1 MSIIKER
8 VRILLPFLLA
18 VFFIAS
24 TGLAAGQTLFGPEKL
39 FIKFW
44 HIHKSNH
51 VFISRDSG
59 NVMLQIRKNTP
70 EKEIRGGF
78 VSFNWDVIPL
88 SDFLKRSDQKWEKEV
103 PLQKVNRLFVYM
115 RGTPGA
121 SVTISVIEKETAPP
135 PEITFKAQPDSIRP
149 GQASTLSWNCEEA
162 QSATIEPNI
171 GAVDVS
177 GSVEVHP
184 PETTTYMLTAQGPGG
199 ESEAECTINVINQL
213 PSAESLSVNTSEDT
227 PVDITL
233 SGTGPNED
241 PLTFSVAETPVNG
254 SLSGTPPEVTY
265 TPDPNFYGSD
275 TFTYTADDGYA
286 VSDPASVIIEILP
299 VNDPPEAAD
308 DLVATDNA
316 PILIENVLANDTD
329 IDGDVLEISGFSQP
343 LHGDVETEGN
353 GAFTYTPG
361 ADFTGE
367 DSFTYTITDGNGGQD
382 TASVT
387 VRISPQVQIAASP
400 EMIASGE
407 SSILTWN
414 FSFAESC
421 TISPSIGEVGAEGSV
436 TVTPAET
443 STYTITATGSGGST
457 TANTTIT
464 VVDPAE
470 LVFDPV
476 EDQEVIEGEEL
487 AFTVHAEYSD
497 DATLG
502 YSASNLPSGASFDQE
517 TQTFSWTPGIGQAGE
532 YSPEFKVSDGELSDT
547 MTVHITVNANSPLVT
562 LTADPQTIAPGQ
574 SATLSWTSEYAETCT
589 IEPDIG
595 EVALNG
601 SVDVTPEETTAYT
614 ISATGSGG
622 SASDTVTLTVEQS
635 LASITGTIT
644 DAGTDQPLEG
654 AIVLIEA
661 ESNAYSDETGPD
673 GSYEIIGVIPGDIQ
687 ITITYS
693 DYSQIYQATLP
704 TGDGYVMD
712 FSMDFS
718 GIRVTGS
725 VVDLSTEEP
734 LAGATVT
741 AIIDGQTYS
750 ANTGVDGSY
759 EISGISENGSLE
771 LTATCPGYLEDTA
784 MYSVSGSGVL
794 EHDFSLYSES
804 ATVTVT
810 GVVTNAKTM
819 MPEPGVEVNL
829 TGAQI
834 SDTTDSNGV
843 FTLTGVPMGNP
854 RVEFFKADFIKIWKS
869 AEVNEDP
876 FEMDVLWPTVNAK
889 ANPPEIDPGAT
900 IFVRDAM
907 TGKPLEAARVKVYG
921 TDNEYITR
929 LDGSCT
935 LTGLPLKKITLEAA
949 AENHKAVYMS
959 PTVVSGG
966 ADTLT
971 FSLPPLTRGAVSGT
985 VTDLQ
990 TGEPIRNAQISLPE
1004 GGLLGADSE
1013 ADGSFILVGI
1023 PSGTYELKALHP
1035 EYQGETISNIIVS
1048 EEETSN
1054 VDFTLT
1060 PKPVT
1065 GSLEGTIRD
1074 SQTGDPI
1081 AGAIL
1086 NVGDAGA
1093 TSTTDQQGGYVL
1105 SDLPA
1110 GLVNISISA
1119 DGYPNA
1125 ERKAGVLADQDES
1138 TPMTRTADFE
1148 LDPQNSSPPVSVSR
1162 EIAASEGGNLQMPDE
1177 SFCLVIPPDGLSGD
1191 AILTLRSMQDGP
1203 QVLPGDELDLD
1214 PALGMNGIRALGDK
1228 IQLIVEPA
1236 VSGAEIPSLRGWVLV
1251 MSRYSQ
1257 AEAEAYNIAES
1268 SVFPYY
1274 WDGDYWTL
1282 LRPKPHELITDTVN
1296 NISVAVMDFS
1306 TTAAGETVTAAI
1318 TDKSPAMLASLDD
1331 YIPDIEWARVYWFIK
1346 GGVDNIINP
1355 SPSTNVRITDK
1366 DELDAVAN
1374 TDPENKPNPNAL
1386 PLLVIEGW
1394 DKKTILMDTGP
1405 TDPNDNDRYSN
1416 LLEDL
1421 VNYNNGVY
1429 RPVFVSHN
1437 SRASMINIGS
1447 NLAQKLH
1454 GEYLN
1459 HPGKIKGLPADPGD
1473 EDSGSFP
1480 YVNTLGYS
1488 FGGLVSR
1495 SYQAYS
1501 QAVRNMNIIGT
1512 PNHGTARFIYYLL
1525 TNDLIPA
1532 RDPYS
1537 RRMLFDLLLHF
1548 SPGTADLMAYDD
1560 REPCDSSNNPRL
1572 CMLNKNTE
1580 ALPDQ
1585 DMTLIAGTDSFWWS
1599 DQLLEGENDGVVPV
1613 SSVFN
1618 YTSRPD
1624 DGEASLFP
1632 DDKIERRSKY
1642 GFNHF
1647 NFSNEGFRVR
1657 DNDNLRDDIFHGLSD
1672 WLVSKQENDQSTPYA
1687 DNEVRLPDEEN
1698 SGYARARAEVQY
1710 NCYGRNFDRV
1720 VMVLYYKDGL
1730 GNWHIADSSD
1740 NGTYPDGSLRG
1751 EKVKNVATGNSFYND
1766 EALVLKASCT
1776 FPPVEPGNPETEVLD
1791 VKIVIYNLKSGQESV
1806 PTEPDAHFEML

>member
-1 MSIIKER
+1 MPRIKKNG
-8 VRILLPFLLA
+8 RILLPFLLA

-51 VFISRDSG
+51 VFISHDSG
-59 NVMLQIRKNTP
+59 NVLLQIRKNTP

-78 VSFNWDVIPL
+78 VWYNWDFIPL
-88 SDFLKRSDQKWEKEV
+88 SDFLKRNDQKWEKQV
-103 PLQKVNRLFVYM
+103 PLKKVNRLFVYM

-135 PEITFKAQPDSIRP
+135 PEITFEAQPDSIRP
-149 GQASTLSWNCEEA
+149 GQTSTLSWNCEEA
-162 QSATIEPNI
+162 QSAEIEPDI

-177 GSVEVHP
+177 GTVEVHP
-184 PETTTYMLTAQGPGG
+184 AETTTYTLTAQGPGG
-199 ESEAECTINVINQL
+199 ESEAECTINVTNQP
-213 PSAESLSVNTSEDT
+213 PSAESLSVSTSEDT
-227 PVDITL
+227 PVKVTL
-233 SGTGPNED
+233 SGSDPDED
-241 PLTFSVAETPVNG
+241 PLTFSVAKSPVNG

-265 TPDPNFYGSD
+265 TPNPDFYGSD
-275 TFTYTADDGYA
+275 TFTFTANDGYT

-308 DLVATDNA
+308 DLVAADNA
-316 PILIENVLANDTD
+316 PVLIENVLANDTD
-329 IDGDVLEISGFSQP
+329 IDGDVLEISDFSQP
-343 LHGDVETEGN
+343 LHGAVEAEGN

-367 DSFTYTITDGNGGQD
+367 DSFTYTVTDGNGEQD

-387 VRISPQVQIAASP
+387 VRISPKVQIAASP

-407 SSILTWN
+407 SSVLTWDS
-414 FSFAESC
+414 SFAESC
-421 TISPSIGEVGAEGSV
+421 TISPSIGEVGTEESV
-436 TVTPAET
+436 TVSPTET
-443 STYTITATGSGGST
+443 TTYTITATGPGGST

-464 VVDPAE
+464 VIDPAE

-476 EDQEVIEGEEL
+476 EDQEVIIGEEL

-497 DATLG
+497 DATLF
-502 YSASNLPSGASFDQE
+502 YSASNLPSGASFDPE
-517 TQTFSWTPGIGQAGE
+517 TQTFSWTPEVGQAGE
-532 YSPEFKVSDGELSDT
+532 YSPEFMVSDGELTNT
-547 MTVHITVNANSPLVT
+547 MAVHITVTANPPFVT
-562 LTADPQTIAPGQ
+562 LTADPQAIAPGQ
-574 SATLSWTSEYAETCT
+574 SASLSWTSEYAETCT
-589 IEPDIG
+589 IDPDIG
-595 EVALNG
+595 EVPLNG
-601 SVDVTPEETTAYT
+601 SIDVSPEETTTYAL
-614 ISATGSGG
+614 SATGSGG
-622 SASDTVTLTVEQS
+622 TASDTVTLTVEQS

-644 DAGTDQPLEG
+644 DADTGQPLEG
-654 AIVLIEA
+654 AIVSVEA
-661 ESNAYSDETGPD
+661 GGNTYSDETGFD
-673 GSYEIIGVIPGDIQ
+673 GSYKINGVIPGDIQ
-687 ITITYS
+687 ITVTYS
-693 DYSQIYQATLP
+693 DHSQVYQATLP
-704 TGDGYVMD
+704 SGGEYVMD
-712 FSMDFS
+712 FSMDLS
-718 GIRVTGS
+718 GISVTGT
-725 VVDLSTEEP
+725 VADVTTEDP
-734 LAGATVT
+734 LAEATVT
-741 AIIDGQTYS
+741 AVIDGQTYS

-771 LTATCPGYLEDTA
+771 LTGTCPGYLEETA
-784 MYSVSGSGVL
+784 TYSVSGSGVL

-819 MPEPGVEVNL
+819 LPEPGVEVS
-829 TGAQI
+829 TGEQI

-843 FTLTGVPMGNP
+843 FMLTGVPMGTQ
-854 RVEFFKADFIKIWKS
+854 RFEFFKADFIEIWKS
-869 AEVNEDP
+869 AEVDEDP
-876 FEMDVLWPTVNAK
+876 FELDVLWPTVNAK
-889 ANPPEIDPGAT
+889 SHPPEIAPDAT

-921 TDNEYITR
+921 TDNEYMTG
-929 LDGSCT
+929 LDGSCI
-935 LTGLPLKKITLEAA
+935 LTGLPLQKITLEAA

-985 VTDLQ
+985 ITDSQ
-990 TGEPIRNAQISLPE
+990 TGEPIRNAQVSLPE

-1023 PSGTYELKALHP
+1023 PSGNYELKALHP
-1035 EYQGETISNIIVS
+1035 EYQAETISNIIVS
-1048 EEETSN
+1048 EEETST

-1060 PKPVT
+1060 PKPGT

-1074 SQTGDPI
+1074 SQTGEPI
-1081 AGAIL
+1081 AGAVV
-1086 NVGDAGA
+1086 NVGDTDAM
-1093 TSTTDQQGGYVL
+1093 STTDQQGGYVL

-1119 DGYPNA
+1119 DGYPDT
-1125 ERKAGVLADQDES
+1125 ERKAGVLADRDES
-1138 TPMTRTADFE
+1138 TPMTQTADFE
-1148 LDPQNSSPPVSVSR
+1148 LDPQDSTPPVSVSR
-1162 EIAASEGGNLQMPDE
+1162 EIMASEGGSIEMPDR
-1177 SFCLVIPPDGLSGD
+1177 SFCLVIPPDCLSED
-1191 AILTLRSMQDGP
+1191 AILTLRSTQDGP

-1236 VSGAEIPSLRGWVLV
+1236 ISGAEIPSLRGWVMI

-1257 AEAEAYNIAES
+1257 AAVDAYNVAES

-1282 LRPKPHELITDTVN
+1282 LRPKPHEMITDTVN

-1318 TDKSPAMLASLDD
+1318 TDKSPVMLASLDD
-1331 YIPDIEWARVYWFIK
+1331 DYTPVLDWAKVYLFIK
-1346 GGVDNIINP
+1346 AGADYIIHPNP
-1355 SPSTNVRITDK
+1355 PTNVSITDK

-1374 TDPENKPNPNAL
+1374 AKEDNVPNPNAL

-1394 DKKTILMDTGP
+1394 DKKTILMNTGP

-1447 NLAQKLH
+1447 DLAQKLH

-1459 HPGKIKGLPADPGD
+1459 HPGKIKGLPADQEE
-1473 EDSGSFP
+1473 EDSGSFS

-1495 SYQAYS
+1495 SYQTKS

-1512 PNHGTARFIYYLL
+1512 PNHGTASFIYEMV
-1525 TNDLIPA
+1525 TNELNPAGWITKLI
-1532 RDPYS
+1532 
-1537 RRMLFDLLLHF
+1537 LHF
-1548 SPGTADLMAYDD
+1548 SPGTADLIEYDD
-1560 REPCDSSNNPRL
+1560 REPWTSTNNPML
-1572 CMLNKNTE
+1572 YMLN
-1580 ALPDQ
+1580 
-1585 DMTLIAGTDSFWWS
+1585 
-1599 DQLLEGENDGVVPV
+1599 
-1613 SSVFN
+1613 
-1618 YTSRPD
+1618 
-1624 DGEASLFP
+1624 
-1632 DDKIERRSKY
+1632 
-1642 GFNHF
+1642 
-1647 NFSNEGFRVR
+1647 
-1657 DNDNLRDDIFHGLSD
+1657 
-1672 WLVSKQENDQSTPYA
+1672 
-1687 DNEVRLPDEEN
+1687 
-1698 SGYARARAEVQY
+1698 
-1710 NCYGRNFDRV
+1710 
-1720 VMVLYYKDGL
+1720 
-1730 GNWHIADSSD
+1730 HI
-1740 NGTYPDGSLRG
+1740 
-1751 EKVKNVATGNSFYND
+1751 
-1766 EALVLKASCT
+1766 
-1776 FPPVEPGNPETEVLD
+1776 
-1791 VKIVIYNLKSGQESV
+1791 
-1806 PTEPDAHFEML
+1806 